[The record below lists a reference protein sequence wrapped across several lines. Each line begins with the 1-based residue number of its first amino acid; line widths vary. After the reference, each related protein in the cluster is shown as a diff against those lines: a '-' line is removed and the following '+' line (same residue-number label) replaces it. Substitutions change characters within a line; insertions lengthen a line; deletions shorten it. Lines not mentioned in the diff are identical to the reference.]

1 MTRLGE
7 QYIPTLARLVN
18 SLKVRR
24 SEQAR
29 ERCGFRQSGCL
40 TVWAGRLDMKKAG
53 EGRVDEIKATF
64 SAQLLLLFVHFMEH
78 ARFGYYSLYPS
89 KL

>member
-1 MTRLGE
+1 MW
-7 QYIPTLARLVN
+7 V
-18 SLKVRR
+18 
-24 SEQAR
+24 
-29 ERCGFRQSGCL
+29 
-40 TVWAGRLDMKKAG
+40 GRLDMKKAG

-64 SAQLLLLFVHFMEH
+64 SAQLLLLFVPFMEH